1 MHAESSVMLMRMIH
15 SHHLR
20 WIIGV
25 AADIRQ
31 SPPWPLRHR
40 RAVAASQSPLRVSI
54 PMDRPRPCD
63 RSGSSRGGDGGAQG
77 CLHSL
82 AQALPAVCKRG
93 CETEAISRVE
103 SNSIS
108 NSISFIEQTTM
119 HAHLCHCL
127 LCWLAALEDSA

>member
-1 MHAESSVMLMRMIH
+1 MLMRMIH

-31 SPPWPLRHR
+31 SPPWPLL
-40 RAVAASQSPLRVSI
+40 RARCGCRSQWIARGRAIAPAAA
-54 PMDRPRPCD
+54 
-63 RSGSSRGGDGGAQG
+63 GGAQG